1 MDLRVTNMM
10 ALVFPLPAISRFS
23 LPEPFKGK
31 QFTTWALIHGTPI
44 KGAQNILL
52 EGFIR
57 PANWSFNRDHSK
69 CDVPT
74 FGGYYLGLEIGREDK
89 IPDGAARDL
98 MDRSQKR
105 GKGQQKVL
113 IGALYRGADN
123 HVSYKDG
130 GNEMAQLQVAHCGIV
145 TTSEKY
151 TIAHSH
157 HLGLQFF
164 ALKWPN
170 LPTDDGDDDET
181 SDDPNYR
188 GKGRRSPA
196 PTEAPPD
203 TAENSAP
210 VKP

>member
-1 MDLRVTNMM
+1 MISPTLITWQVGLRDAPRVPGYGPSSSLAT
-10 ALVFPLPAISRFS
+10 VGFP
-23 LPEPFKGK
+23 
-31 QFTTWALIHGTPI
+31 
-44 KGAQNILL
+44 AQNILL

-69 CDVPT
+69 GDVPT
-74 FGGYYLGLEIGREDK
+74 FGGYYLGLELGREYK
-89 IPDGAARDL
+89 IPDWAARDL

-105 GKGQQKVL
+105 GKGQKKVL

-123 HVSYKDG
+123 HVSYKGG
-130 GNEMAQLQVAHCGIV
+130 GNEMVQLQVAHCGIV

-157 HLGLQFF
+157 HVGLQFF

-181 SDDPNYR
+181 SDDVTYR
-188 GKGRRSPA
+188 GKRPRSPA

-210 VKP
+210 VKS